1 MCSQK
6 KLHIYLL
13 DGFADDTVTVLVE
26 SKKVFHQSNITTRVQ
41 IGLAESFEMII
52 ENPPVKVEIII
63 SKRQLNKTVTI
74 DGPWPV
80 YLGVSVTQE
89 GKIAHRVSQKP
100 FYFL

>member
-1 MCSQK
+1 MSSRK

-13 DGFADDTVTVLVE
+13 DGFADDTVTVLLE
-26 SKKVFHQSNITTRVQ
+26 SKEVFHQSNISTRVQ

-52 ENPPVKVEIII
+52 DNPPVEVKIII
-63 SKRQLNKTVTI
+63 SKRQLSKTMMLS
-74 DGPWPV
+74 GPWPV

-89 GKIAHRVSQKP
+89 GKIAHRISQKP

>member
-1 MCSQK
+1 MPSKK

-13 DGFADDTVTVLVE
+13 DGFADETVTVLVE
-26 SKKVFHQSNITTRVQ
+26 SKEVFHQSNISTRVQ
-41 IGLAESFEMII
+41 IGLAESFEIVI
-52 ENPPVKVEIII
+52 GNPPVEVKIII
-63 SKRQLNKTVTI
+63 SKRQLSKTIII

-89 GKIAHRVSQKP
+89 GKIAYRISKKP